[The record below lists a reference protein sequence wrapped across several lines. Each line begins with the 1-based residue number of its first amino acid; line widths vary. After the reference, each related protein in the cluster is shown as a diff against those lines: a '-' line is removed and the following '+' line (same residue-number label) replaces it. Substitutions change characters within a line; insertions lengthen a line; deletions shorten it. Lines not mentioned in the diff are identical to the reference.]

1 MKPFDRR
8 LLRHATA
15 ARVYIGTTTAAGVV
29 LTALVVAQ
37 ALLIAHVIS
46 PVIDGEAGFADV
58 RSLILALGAVL
69 ATRVAVLIG
78 QERFAHRAATRV
90 IAELRGSVLAHAV
103 AQGPRWLDPARSAEV
118 VTLATRGLDDL
129 GPYFVRYLPQV
140 LLAAILSPVT
150 LAVVF
155 SIDLTSGLILL
166 LALPLIPLFM
176 WLVGRLTESHT
187 EQRLAMM
194 ERLGGQVLD
203 LLAGLATLK
212 ALGREHGPGG
222 RVRVLADAYNAT
234 TLGALRIAFLSGAIL
249 EFIASI
255 SVALVAVVVGMRL
268 VHGDLDLTTG
278 LAAIMLAPEVLQPL
292 RQVAAHFHAS
302 ANGLAAATAAFE
314 VLDRPAPIHGD
325 LPAPP
330 LARSSIELRDVGVR
344 APGRALLAPAH
355 LDAVIEPGE
364 ITVVVG
370 PTGAGKSTTAL
381 LLLAL
386 LRPDEG
392 RVLLHHDGTETDLA
406 DVEPASLHR
415 QVAWVP
421 QRPAIVPGTV
431 AENVA
436 GAVTPAVERAA
447 ALAGFDAAALP
458 AGWDTRVGHGGV
470 GLSVGQRQRL
480 ALTRAL
486 VSDAPFVLLDEPTA
500 HLDAAT
506 EATVIA
512 AIREL
517 HRQGRTVVVIA
528 HRPAVIGVA
537 TRVVEVAA
545 REVAVP

>member
-1 MKPFDRR
+1 M
-8 LLRHATA
+8 
-15 ARVYIGTTTAAGVV
+15 
-29 LTALVVAQ
+29 
-37 ALLIAHVIS
+37 
-46 PVIDGEAGFADV
+46 
-58 RSLILALGAVL
+58 
-69 ATRVAVLIG
+69 
-78 QERFAHRAATRV
+78 
-90 IAELRGSVLAHAV
+90 
-103 AQGPRWLDPARSAEV
+103 
-118 VTLATRGLDDL
+118 
-129 GPYFVRYLPQV
+129 
-140 LLAAILSPVT
+140 
-150 LAVVF
+150 
-155 SIDLTSGLILL
+155 
-166 LALPLIPLFM
+166 
-176 WLVGRLTESHT
+176 
-187 EQRLAMM
+187 
-194 ERLGGQVLD
+194 
-203 LLAGLATLK
+203 
-212 ALGREHGPGG
+212 
-222 RVRVLADAYNAT
+222 
-234 TLGALRIAFLSGAIL
+234 
-249 EFIASI
+249 
-255 SVALVAVVVGMRL
+255 
-268 VHGDLDLTTG
+268 
-278 LAAIMLAPEVLQPL
+278 
-292 RQVAAHFHAS
+292 
-302 ANGLAAATAAFE
+302 
-314 VLDRPAPIHGD
+314 
-325 LPAPP
+325 
-330 LARSSIELRDVGVR
+330 
-344 APGRALLAPAH
+344 
-355 LDAVIEPGE
+355 
-364 ITVVVG
+364 VVG